1 MLRDLLETGSPLDI
15 VATFIALALIV
26 AMLLCLIF
34 MIIGGITFI
43 LSAGNEDK
51 IKKAMQTIRY
61 SIIGL
66 AVVFFSF
73 FAVAWISRLLD
84 IPFNLNFETIVDL
97 MSQLFAILKG

>member
-15 VATFIALALIV
+15 VATFIALALIA

-66 AVVFFSF
+66 AVVFGSF
-73 FAVAWISRLLD
+73 FVVAWLSRLLD
-84 IPFNLNFETIVDL
+84 IPFNLNFSTIVDL
-97 MSQLFAILKG
+97 MTQLFEILKG